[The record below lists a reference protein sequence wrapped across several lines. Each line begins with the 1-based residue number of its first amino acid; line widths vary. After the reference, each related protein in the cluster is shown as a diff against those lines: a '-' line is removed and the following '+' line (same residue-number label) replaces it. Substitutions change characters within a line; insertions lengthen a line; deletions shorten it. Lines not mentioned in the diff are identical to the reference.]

1 MQKGYKEKKIMIAIV
16 DLDIDLNILTLLP
29 CAILK
34 YAGVGIVDG
43 ALSGILS

>member
-1 MQKGYKEKKIMIAIV
+1 MQKSYKEQKVIISMV
-16 DLDIDLNILTLLP
+16 DLNIDLNILTLLP

-43 ALSGILS
+43 VLSGILS